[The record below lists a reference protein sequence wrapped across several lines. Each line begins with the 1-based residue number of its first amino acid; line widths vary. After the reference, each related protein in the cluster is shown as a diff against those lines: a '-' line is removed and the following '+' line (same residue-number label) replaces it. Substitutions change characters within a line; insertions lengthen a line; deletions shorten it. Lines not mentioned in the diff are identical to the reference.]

1 MIVSFLFCDIL
12 FGEVMMVLK
21 SETYLQRIK
30 WYKEARFG
38 MFIHFGAYSVPAR
51 GEWVRSYEQLS
62 IEDYQKYV
70 DAFNPDDCD
79 MEKWAKMAKNA
90 GMKYAVLTAKHHDGY
105 CMFNTQLTD
114 YKSSRDFVEEFVNA
128 FRKEGLKVG
137 LYFSLI
143 DWHHKD
149 FPHYKDRQHPE
160 RNNEKFKD
168 VYHDFNNYLNFMHG
182 QVNELCTNYG
192 KIDIMWFDFSYDKMT
207 GEKWQATKLVQMVR
221 RLQPDIILDNRL
233 EASGEGFGSLTSKN
247 PNVYAGDFASPEQ
260 IIPPY
265 GLLNEEGE
273 PILWEACITMNDH
286 WGYFADDHNFKET
299 STIIRKLVECVSKGG
314 NMLLNVGPDARGH
327 FPKESIQILKE
338 IGDWMSCYSKSI
350 YGCDNAMMEKPENGR
365 ITKKGNKLYYHIMEM
380 GIGGIALQGISHD
393 QIEMIINLSDGSEL
407 QPLDFWTVKN
417 YPDIVFVDFKNTNRL
432 PNPIDTVIEVTLK

>member
-12 FGEVMMVLK
+12 FGEVMIVLK

-143 DWHHKD
+143 DWHHQD

-221 RLQPDIILDNRL
+221 R
-233 EASGEGFGSLTSKN
+233 FT
-247 PNVYAGDFASPEQ
+247 
-260 IIPPY
+260 
-265 GLLNEEGE
+265 
-273 PILWEACITMNDH
+273 T
-286 WGYFADDHNFKET
+286 GY
-299 STIIRKLVECVSKGG
+299 
-314 NMLLNVGPDARGH
+314 H
-327 FPKESIQILKE
+327 F
-338 IGDWMSCYSKSI
+338 
-350 YGCDNAMMEKPENGR
+350 R
-365 ITKKGNKLYYHIMEM
+365 
-380 GIGGIALQGISHD
+380 
-393 QIEMIINLSDGSEL
+393 
-407 QPLDFWTVKN
+407 
-417 YPDIVFVDFKNTNRL
+417 
-432 PNPIDTVIEVTLK
+432 

>member
-192 KIDIMWFDFSYDKMT
+192 KIDIMWFDFSYDEMT
-207 GEKWQATKLVQMVR
+207 GEKWQATKLV
-221 RLQPDIILDNRL
+221 
-233 EASGEGFGSLTSKN
+233 LTN
-247 PNVYAGDFASPEQ
+247 H
-260 IIPPY
+260 
-265 GLLNEEGE
+265 LN
-273 PILWEACITMNDH
+273 
-286 WGYFADDHNFKET
+286 
-299 STIIRKLVECVSKGG
+299 
-314 NMLLNVGPDARGH
+314 
-327 FPKESIQILKE
+327 
-338 IGDWMSCYSKSI
+338 
-350 YGCDNAMMEKPENGR
+350 
-365 ITKKGNKLYYHIMEM
+365 
-380 GIGGIALQGISHD
+380 
-393 QIEMIINLSDGSEL
+393 
-407 QPLDFWTVKN
+407 
-417 YPDIVFVDFKNTNRL
+417 
-432 PNPIDTVIEVTLK
+432 